1 MKKPKSSAIILLQR
15 DFYQKTAKVKEKM
28 SRASII
34 ESIKAFYQISG
45 MEISLVDEAHNT
57 ALVSCR
63 CPYENLCQ
71 LLHRSSECLEVCRES
86 DRVHLALAK
95 GGEQVIYTCP
105 FGVREVILPIRLG
118 EEIDGHIFCSMGISE
133 LTTPSEIATLVKSH
147 TDYAFTE
154 EELEGAIQ
162 AMPRLTQQ
170 TEEAYLRILEIL
182 SEHIQ
187 HYGGIGGEKIILAK
201 LIKAYIRDNLRRKIT
216 LADLSWSFHCSTV
229 TITQHFKAEYG
240 ITITE
245 YITKK
250 RMQLAE
256 ELLLSTT
263 HPLHKIAEKCGYP
276 DVEYFSR
283 TFKKTHGTPPGK
295 WREERRGRRLTIEN

>member
-1 MKKPKSSAIILLQR
+1 
-15 DFYQKTAKVKEKM
+15 M
-28 SRASII
+28 SRTSII

-57 ALVSCR
+57 SLVSCR
-63 CPYENLCQ
+63 CPRENLCQ
-71 LLHRSSECLEVCRES
+71 LLHRSGECLEVCLES
-86 DRVHLALAK
+86 DRVHLAEAR
-95 GGEQVIYTCP
+95 GGERVLYTCP

-118 EEIDGHIFCSMGISE
+118 EELDGHIFCSMGIRE
-133 LTTPSEIATLVKSH
+133 GTTVSDISALIKKHSNH
-147 TDYAFTE
+147 RFTA
-154 EELEGAIQ
+154 EELEPALR
-162 AMPRLTQQ
+162 AMPQLSEQN
-170 TEEAYLRILEIL
+170 EDAYLKMLQL
-182 SEHIQ
+182 LAEHIQ
-187 HYGGIGGEKIILAK
+187 HYGGIGDERIILAK

-229 TITQHFKAEYG
+229 TVTQPFKAEYG

-256 ELLLSTT
+256 ELLLSTS
-263 HPLHKIAEKCGYP
+263 HPLHIISSECGYP

-283 TFKKTHGTPPGK
+283 IFKKTHGLPPGK
-295 WREERRGRRLTIEN
+295 WREERRIRE